1 MVLASPV
8 VSSCPASHCGVLSFA
23 VDEELSDIDKYHW
36 LNISIKFHNVTL
48 MKDLITS
55 GVCVNFPPNV
65 PADADFSP
73 LHNCVEYDLLEGV
86 PILVDAGANVNI
98 RALKDYKPTPIH
110 QAIVRDNLPM
120 VKMLLAHGADPYCL
134 IHRIHPVL
142 TKPFSWDCFEM
153 AKVFENDQVISYFS
167 GYKVGPFVV
176 VCVDICMSVL

>member
-1 MVLASPV
+1 M
-8 VSSCPASHCGVLSFA
+8 LSFA

-65 PADADFSP
+65 PVDADFSP

-110 QAIVRDNLPM
+110 QAIVHDNLPM
-120 VKMLLAHGADPYCL
+120 IKMLLAHGADPYCL
-134 IHRIHPVL
+134 IHRLCPVL
-142 TKPFSWDCFEM
+142 NEPFSWDCFEM
-153 AKVFENDQVISYFS
+153 AKVFNNEEVISYFS
-167 GYKVGPFVV
+167 GYKVSAFIVV
-176 VCVDICMSVL
+176 RVDI